1 MRSKGWLAFV
11 MLALGTGL
19 LVAAQLAGA
28 APAKS
33 DQVIRVGTP
42 GASVQIDPQVAYIT
56 TAWWL
61 EDATAAK
68 LYDLS
73 AAGMLVPQAAS
84 GFTVANRGRTYTFTI
99 RKGFRFSDGTPVT
112 AKSFAYAID
121 RVANKELA
129 SPGAQFIT
137 DPNGVNIVG
146 AAKVNAGQAQHVSGV
161 VAKGLKLVIRLVK
174 PDPDFVATL
183 TMPFFQATSTT
194 LPLNQE
200 VLGAYP
206 SAGRYA
212 FTHNDIN
219 VLTSIRRNPFWTTGP
234 GRTAPRHPEGLDVV
248 WNQDPN
254 TLVAKVQAGQLDEDS
269 DIPAV
274 QRQALV
280 DQYGINKSRFWVKA
294 QPCIG
299 LVVFNNQ
306 NHLFKGNIRLRQ
318 AVNFA
323 LDRTYYVGA
332 VGPFAGRPW
341 SHLLPPVVLGSSSK
355 QPYPKHAN
363 IAKAKGLAR
372 GHLRGGKITVYYR
385 ASGTIFPSQA
395 QVVHDDLIQL
405 GFKSDNIT
413 MKGFTGGDIYTA
425 MGVHGSPADM
435 GVSFG
440 FCGDSFGANVLD
452 PAGFIGGFLDPA
464 SPLAV
469 RNAGYRNR
477 FLAAQRLHGRA
488 RFRALGKLDVDL
500 MRNLAPAAAMRT
512 YDSQFLFSARVDP
525 NTLRYQ
531 PAYGNWSIG
540 ALALK

>member
-33 DQVIRVGTP
+33 DQIIRVGSV
-42 GASVQIDPQVAYIT
+42 GASVQIDPQISYIT
-56 TAWWL
+56 TGWWL

-73 AAGMLVPQAAS
+73 AAGLLVPQAAS
-84 GFTVANRGRTYTFTI
+84 GLTVSNRGRTYTFTI
-99 RKGFRFSDGTPVT
+99 RKGFRFSDGSPVT

-121 RVANKELA
+121 RVANKTLA

-137 DPNGVNIVG
+137 NPSGTNIVG
-146 AAKVNAGQAQHVSGV
+146 AAKVNAGQAKHVSGV
-161 VAKGLKLVIRLVK
+161 VAKGRKLVIRLVK
-174 PDPDFVATL
+174 PDPDIVATL

-212 FTHNDIN
+212 FTHNEIN
-219 VLTSIRRNPFWTTGP
+219 VLTSIRRNQYWTPGP
-234 GRTAPRHPEGLDVV
+234 GRTAPRRQEGLDVV
-248 WNQDPN
+248 WNQDPD
-254 TLVAKVQAGQLDEDS
+254 TLVAKVQAGQFDEDT

-274 QRQALV
+274 QRQALA
-280 DQYGINKSRFWVKA
+280 DQYGVNKSRFWVKA

-323 LDRTYYVGA
+323 LDRTDYVAAG
-332 VGPFAGRPW
+332 GPFAGRPW
-341 SHLLPPVVLGSSSK
+341 SHLLPPVVPGSSSQ
-355 QPYPKHAN
+355 QPYPKHSN
-363 IAKAKGLAR
+363 IAKAKGLAH
-372 GHLRGGKITVYYR
+372 GHLRGGKITVYFR
-385 ASGTIFPSQA
+385 ASGTIFPAQA
-395 QVVHDDLIQL
+395 QVVRDDLTRL
-405 GFKSDNIT
+405 GFKPENIT

-440 FCGDSFGANVLD
+440 FCGDSFGPNVID
-452 PAGFIGGFLDPA
+452 PAGFVGAFLDPA
-464 SPLAV
+464 SPMAV
-469 RNAGYRNR
+469 HNARYRSR

-488 RFRALGKLDVDL
+488 RFRALGKLDLDL
-500 MRNLAPAAAMRT
+500 MRNLAPAAPMRT

-525 NTLRYQ
+525 NSLRYQ

>member
-1 MRSKGWLAFV
+1 MRRKGWLALV

-33 DQVIRVGTP
+33 DQIIRVGSV
-42 GASVQIDPQVAYIT
+42 GASVQIDPQISYIT
-56 TAWWL
+56 TGWWL

-73 AAGMLVPQAAS
+73 AAGLLVPQAAS
-84 GFTVANRGRTYTFTI
+84 GLTVSNRGRTYTFTI
-99 RKGFRFSDGTPVT
+99 RNGFRFSDGSPVT

-121 RVANKELA
+121 RVANKTLA

-137 DPNGVNIVG
+137 NPSGTNIVG
-146 AAKVNAGQAQHVSGV
+146 AAKVNAGQAKHVSGV
-161 VAKGLKLVIRLVK
+161 VAKGRKLVIRLVK

-212 FTHNDIN
+212 FTHNEIN
-219 VLTSIRRNPFWTTGP
+219 VLTSIRRNQYWTPGP
-234 GRTAPRHPEGLDVV
+234 GRTAPRRQEGLDVV
-248 WNQDPN
+248 WNQDPD
-254 TLVAKVQAGQLDEDS
+254 TLVAKVEAGQFDEDT

-274 QRQALV
+274 QRQALA
-280 DQYGINKSRFWVKA
+280 DQYGVNKSRFWVKA

-323 LDRTYYVGA
+323 LDRTDYVAAG
-332 VGPFAGRPW
+332 GPFAGRPW
-341 SHLLPPVVLGSSSK
+341 SHLLPPVVPGSSSQ
-355 QPYPKHAN
+355 QPYPKHSN
-363 IAKAKGLAR
+363 IAKAKGLAH
-372 GHLRGGKITVYYR
+372 GHLRGGKITVYFR
-385 ASGTIFPSQA
+385 ASGTIFPAQA
-395 QVVHDDLIQL
+395 QVVRDDLTRL
-405 GFKSDNIT
+405 GFKPENIT

-440 FCGDSFGANVLD
+440 FCGDSFGPNVID
-452 PAGFIGGFLDPA
+452 PAGFVGAFLDPA
-464 SPLAV
+464 SPMAV
-469 RNAGYRNR
+469 HNARYRSR

-488 RFRALGKLDVDL
+488 RFRALGKLDLDL
-500 MRNLAPAAAMRT
+500 MRNLAPAAPMRT

-525 NTLRYQ
+525 NSLRYQ